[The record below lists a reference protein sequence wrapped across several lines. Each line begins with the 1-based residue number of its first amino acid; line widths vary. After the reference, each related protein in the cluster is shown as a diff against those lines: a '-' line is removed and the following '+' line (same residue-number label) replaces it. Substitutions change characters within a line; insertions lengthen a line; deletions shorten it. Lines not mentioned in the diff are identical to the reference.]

1 MAEIKFTDSIMCLA
15 WWNNVQIMDM
25 AGAVTLSHID
35 VMDQRYRALMR
46 TFPQGVIGVST
57 VHPDA
62 PPSDAATAKRG
73 GEILRDLGT
82 NVKHVSVVILGS
94 GIRGMAIRTLMRT
107 INVISRSPHPVRVHD
122 AVEDAAA
129 AVAPIMRTLLGT
141 PISPKEVTSAVREV
155 RNAYAATLRAQ
166 VAAT

>member
-1 MAEIKFTDSIMCLA
+1 MPEIKFTDSIMCIS
-15 WWNNVQIMDM
+15 WWNNLQIMDM

-35 VMDQRYRALMR
+35 VMDQRYRALLR
-46 TFPQGVIGVST
+46 TFPQGVVGVST
-57 VHPDA
+57 VHPEA

-73 GEILRDLGT
+73 GEILRDLGA

-94 GIRGMAIRTLMRT
+94 GIKGMAIRTLMRT

-122 AVEDAAA
+122 SIEDAAA
-129 AVAPIMRTLLGT
+129 AVAPVMQDLLRT
-141 PISPKEVTSAVREV
+141 PISPKDVMSAVRQA
-155 RNAYAATLRAQ
+155 RNAYADTLRGQ